1 MMSSTREKYSS
12 YSRKSIA
19 GSCSPDTLLNQ
30 RIAKFKAPHR
40 LINNLQKWLE
50 EFRISMIGIKEIKLR
65 FRNKLRTK
73 LIRSSRNL
81 GRSEV
86 KEKQAS
92 IMISTS
98 SIINTILQ

>member
-12 YSRKSIA
+12 YSKKSIVD
-19 GSCSPDTLLNQ
+19 SCSPDTLLNQ
-30 RIAKFKAPHR
+30 RIVKFKGHLR
-40 LINNLQKWLE
+40 LISNLQKWLE
-50 EFRISMIGIKEIKLR
+50 VFRIYMIGIKEIKLR

-81 GRSEV
+81 EISEV

-92 IMISTS
+92 IMISIS
-98 SIINTILQ
+98 